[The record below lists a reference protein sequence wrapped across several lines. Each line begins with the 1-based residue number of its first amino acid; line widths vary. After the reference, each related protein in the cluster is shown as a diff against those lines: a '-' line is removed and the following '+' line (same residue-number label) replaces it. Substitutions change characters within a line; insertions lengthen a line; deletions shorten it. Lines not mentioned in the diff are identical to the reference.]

1 MVLVYECT
9 HFLSY
14 LSYSSNLKAIPQN
27 LTLMSWEMR
36 GESMRAHGLTWF
48 AGRRAYEKKH
58 TTYT

>member
-36 GESMRAHGLTWF
+36 GESMRAHGLT
-48 AGRRAYEKKH
+48 
-58 TTYT
+58 